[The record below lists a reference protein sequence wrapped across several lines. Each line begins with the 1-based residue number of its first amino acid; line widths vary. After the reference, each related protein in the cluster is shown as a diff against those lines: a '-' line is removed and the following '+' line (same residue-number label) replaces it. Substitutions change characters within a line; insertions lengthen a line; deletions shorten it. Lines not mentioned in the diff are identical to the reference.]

1 VNLRTQRVE
10 THAARETPE
19 IQAWVGLLRGYSALT
34 RRFSAELL
42 SAHGLT
48 LNDYEVL
55 LHLARAPDRRLRRV
69 DLAESIL
76 LTPSGITRLLDGF
89 ERAGYV
95 TRATCESD
103 ARVIYAVLTEEG
115 YAKLRDA
122 APTHVRG
129 IRELFG
135 ERFSSDELEALAE
148 LLGRLPAEPGAR
160 ACEP

>member
-1 VNLRTQRVE
+1 LRTQRVE
-10 THAARETPE
+10 TVSRETPE
-19 IQAWVGLLRGYSALT
+19 IQAWVGLLRAYAALT

-42 SAHGLT
+42 SVHGLT

-55 LHLARAPDRRLRRV
+55 LHLARAPDRRLRRI
-69 DLAESIL
+69 DLADSIL
-76 LTPSGITRLLDGF
+76 LTASGIIRLLEGL

-95 TRATCESD
+95 TRAACASD
-103 ARVIYAVLTEEG
+103 ARVIYAVLAEAG

-148 LLGRLPAEPGAR
+148 LLGRLPADPGSP
-160 ACEP
+160 ACEA